1 MKIKRGQNHVEETG
15 GAKIIHFFRNNFRV
29 IAIIFVWY
37 LCQIT
42 ATATNKSLLKKGQ
55 KVLPLT
61 LGFINFLVA
70 IVLDYLLL
78 NFSFGDISLKQV
90 KTTVFSKWKI
100 MLPTIISM
108 IASKYL
114 SLLAYKLI
122 SVALFQTLKATSPF
136 ALVVISKLWLN
147 KSYPAKIYISLIPIL
162 AGAMLAASGDY
173 EFNIVGAI
181 AAIIATCCG
190 SFQRIY
196 IKLNILPATP
206 ETDLWSS
213 LRTTV
218 LGHFELAICATIGIF
233 PLAFV
238 EEILYG
244 NILYIPLTKIIFGA
258 TLQWV
263 ASLCAWQGL
272 AVLEPL
278 SQNIAKIVQRIC
290 SIIVTIYLFDKK
302 VSALNRNG
310 MILAFFGVALYSY
323 VQQKKK
329 KLPPDTVA
337 NNDKLRG
344 LELGLSKTKKL
355 DTSI

>member
-1 MKIKRGQNHVEETG
+1 MEIDKENGKNQDENKKDHTTSSS
-15 GAKIIHFFRNNFRV
+15 FFNRNGRV
-29 IAIIFVWY
+29 ICIIFIWY
-37 LCQIT
+37 TCQIT

-70 IVLDYLLL
+70 IILDYVLL
-78 NFSFGDISLKQV
+78 NFSFNDISLIQV
-90 KTTVFSKWKI
+90 KKTVYSKWKI
-100 MLPTIISM
+100 MLPTIVSM

-122 SVALFQTLKATSPF
+122 SVSLFQTLKATSPF
-136 ALVVISKLWLN
+136 ALVIISKLWLN
-147 KSYPAKIYISLIPIL
+147 KSYPTNVYISLIPIL

-173 EFNIVGAI
+173 EFNIIGAA
-181 AAIIATCCG
+181 AAIVATCLG

-196 IKLNILPATP
+196 IKLHILPKVP
-206 ETDLWSS
+206 ETDLWNS

-218 LGHFELAICATIGIF
+218 LGHFELAVCATIGIF

-238 EEILYG
+238 EEVLYG
-244 NILYIPLTKIIFGA
+244 DILLIPLKKIIFGA

-272 AVLEPL
+272 AVLQPL

-302 VSALNRNG
+302 ISSLNRNG
-310 MILAFFGVALYSY
+310 MILAFIGVGLYSY
-323 VQQKKK
+323 IQQQKKK
-329 KLPPDTVA
+329 KKIALDHDDVSGLQSRRNF
-337 NNDKLRG
+337 NNV
-344 LELGLSKTKKL
+344 
-355 DTSI
+355 

>member
-1 MKIKRGQNHVEETG
+1 MSKCL
-15 GAKIIHFFRNNFRV
+15 
-29 IAIIFVWY
+29 Y
-37 LCQIT
+37 LNILQI
-42 ATATNKSLLKKGQ
+42 
-55 KVLPLT
+55 
-61 LGFINFLVA
+61 LG
-70 IVLDYLLL
+70 
-78 NFSFGDISLKQV
+78 
-90 KTTVFSKWKI
+90 
-100 MLPTIISM
+100 
-108 IASKYL
+108 
-114 SLLAYKLI
+114 
-122 SVALFQTLKATSPF
+122 
-136 ALVVISKLWLN
+136 
-147 KSYPAKIYISLIPIL
+147 
-162 AGAMLAASGDY
+162 SG
-173 EFNIVGAI
+173 FI